1 MIKAIKKYFAQK
13 KYFVVIKTFVETYIL
28 HPENYSILEGAG
40 LMTSC
45 VYRHPQG
52 KKCAIGMYIPDE
64 LYNSD
69 WEGKNI
75 NSIYPS
81 IKNVLPID
89 DKLFWNTLQQN
100 HDECAD
106 SKKASNEDRKRCIL
120 IVADVYCPSFKN
132 KIEKLL
138 K

>member
-28 HPENYSILEGAG
+28 HPENYSILKGAG

-69 WEGKNI
+69 WEGKNLH
-75 NSIYPS
+75 SIYPS
-81 IKNVLPID
+81 IKNVLPFD
-89 DKLFWNTLQQN
+89 DKSFWAALQMN
-100 HDECAD
+100 HDNKALTMHAIKVESIIELAD
-106 SKKASNEDRKRCIL
+106 K
-120 IVADVYCPSFKN
+120 YCPSYKN
-132 KIEKLL
+132 KIKKLL